1 MKPEQREVAHRFLF
15 VPHVQIQNNM
25 SNKQIFDFSFN
36 GNLLSVRQ
44 QKDGLVFNAKQVC
57 TILGMKNTA
66 MALKALDDDEKGINN
81 AYTLGGK
88 QKMLFISESGLYHL
102 IFISRKPQAKAFRR
116 WVTSEVLPSIRRSGA
131 YAKKAASQD
140 KELFAAMKRF
150 IAPADYREVAKAF
163 GVSVG
168 HVQNVASG
176 HSRSFAIFQHLRDIA
191 FSNRQQGIV
200 FQAPQRVSAE
210 QYRQLL
216 IPFAPDSMKGGEK

>member
-1 MKPEQREVAHRFLF
+1 
-15 VPHVQIQNNM
+15 M

-36 GNLLSVRQ
+36 GNILSVRQ

-131 YAKKAASQD
+131 YFKKAASQD

-150 IAPADYREVAKAF
+150 IAPADYRQVE
-163 GVSVG
+163 
-168 HVQNVASG
+168 
-176 HSRSFAIFQHLRDIA
+176 
-191 FSNRQQGIV
+191 
-200 FQAPQRVSAE
+200 
-210 QYRQLL
+210 
-216 IPFAPDSMKGGEK
+216 IPSSDS

>member
-25 SNKQIFDFSFN
+25 SNKQIFDFSFS
-36 GNLLSVRQ
+36 GNLLTVSRQ
-44 QKDGLVFNAKQVC
+44 KEGLMFNAKQVC

-66 MALKALDDDEKGINN
+66 MALKALDDDEKAINY
-81 AYTLGGK
+81 AYTPGGK

-102 IFISRKPQAKAFRR
+102 IFISRKQQAKAFRR
-116 WVTSEVLPSIRRSGA
+116 WVTSEVLPSIRSNGA
-131 YAKKAASQD
+131 YVRKASSED
-140 KELFAAMKRF
+140 KELFSAMKRF
-150 IAPADYREVAKAF
+150 IAPADYRDVAKAF

-176 HSRSFAIFQHLRDIA
+176 HSRSYAIFQHLRDIA
-191 FSNRQQGIV
+191 ISNRQQGIV
-200 FQAPQRVSAE
+200 FDAPQRVSAE

-216 IPFAPDSMKGGEK
+216 ITFAPDSMKGGEE

>member
-1 MKPEQREVAHRFLF
+1 
-15 VPHVQIQNNM
+15 M
-25 SNKQIFDFSFN
+25 SNKQIFDFSFK

-57 TILGMKNTA
+57 IILGMKNTA

-81 AYTLGGK
+81 AYTLGGN

-116 WVTSEVLPSIRRSGA
+116 WVTSEVLPSIRRTGA
-131 YAKKAASQD
+131 YVRKPVSDNKK
-140 KELFAAMKRF
+140 LYAAMKRF

-191 FSNRQQGIV
+191 ISNRQQGIM
-200 FQAPQRVSAE
+200 FDAPQRVSSE
-210 QYRQLL
+210 QYKQLL
-216 IPFAPDSMKGGEK
+216 LTFAPESKEGGEK